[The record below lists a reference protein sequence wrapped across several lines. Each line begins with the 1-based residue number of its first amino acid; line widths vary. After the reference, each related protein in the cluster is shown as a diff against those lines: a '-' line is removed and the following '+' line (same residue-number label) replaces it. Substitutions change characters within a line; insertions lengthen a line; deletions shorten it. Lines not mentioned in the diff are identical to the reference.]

1 MSTLRVITKEE
12 VEAKNELLTL
22 KKTHAD
28 DDRHMAIMAA
38 AGGDTGGNGDTGA
51 ANDGMDGMVSALV
64 KYIPIPVMTV
74 YTLLDG
80 TFRSM
85 PTPPTMFWFGCFFLL
100 CIFAWVI
107 TYTMTDAPEAK
118 PARALLAENEQKTDK
133 TDKEKKLEEK
143 LKKWIDSID
152 RQKSKQAAIALIAF
166 VGYVAAIGGPF
177 TYLSTIESVFVWQG
191 FYGTALLGFVT
202 LGIYTALPHSSTT

>member
-12 VEAKNELLTL
+12 VDAKNELLAL
-22 KKTHAD
+22 KQSHGD
-28 DDRHMAIMAA
+28 DDRHMAVMAA
-38 AGGDTGGNGDTGA
+38 AEGGTGVAGANGL
-51 ANDGMDGMVSALV
+51 DGMVSALV

-133 TDKEKKLEEK
+133 SDPEKKLEET
-143 LKKWIDSID
+143 LKKWIASID

>member
-12 VEAKNELLTL
+12 VDAKNELLAL
-22 KKTHAD
+22 KQSHGD
-28 DDRHMAIMAA
+28 DDRHMAVMAA
-38 AGGDTGGNGDTGA
+38 AEGGTGGGGASGANGL
-51 ANDGMDGMVSALV
+51 DGMVSALV

-118 PARALLAENEQKTDK
+118 PARALLAEDKQKTDK
-133 TDKEKKLEEK
+133 SDPEKQLEET

-152 RQKSKQAAIALIAF
+152 RA
-166 VGYVAAIGGPF
+166 
-177 TYLSTIESVFVWQG
+177 EE
-191 FYGTALLGFVT
+191 
-202 LGIYTALPHSSTT
+202 

>member
-12 VEAKNELLTL
+12 VDAKNELLAL
-22 KKTHAD
+22 KQSHPD
-28 DDRHMAIMAA
+28 HDRHRAVMAA
-38 AGGDTGGNGDTGA
+38 AEGGTGGDGTTGA
-51 ANDGMDGMVSALV
+51 NGQDGMVSALV

-85 PTPPTMFWFGCFFLL
+85 PMPPTTFWFGCFFLL
-100 CIFAWVI
+100 CIFAYVI
-107 TYTMTDAPEAK
+107 TYTMSDAPEAK
-118 PARALLAENEQKTDK
+118 PARTLLAENEQNTDK
-133 TDKEKKLEEK
+133 TDKEKKLEET
-143 LKKWIDSID
+143 LKKWIASID

-177 TYLSTIESVFVWQG
+177 TYLSNIESVFVWQG

-202 LGIYTALPHSSTT
+202 LVIYTALPHSSTT